1 MKISIICFT
10 LTGQQTGEKL
20 KKALEE
26 QEHAVSLYTK
36 SKYIPESIKESTKEW
51 AGKQFESADGI
62 ISMGATGIAVRSIA
76 PYVASKKTDPAVLV
90 TDECGKFVISLLSGH
105 LGGANE
111 LALQAAEALH
121 AVPIVTTATDLEG
134 KFAVDVFA
142 KKNNC
147 HIFRMKEAKE
157 VSAALLAGE
166 KVGFYSEF
174 PWEGELPDGLV
185 NCCGLR
191 DENWISENE
200 PGTNVQND
208 NQIKSGKQEPETRNE
223 ISSETDLA
231 AMEAKLESASDLF
244 PKVGIAVTIHKN
256 CTPFLSTTH
265 VVPQAVALGMGCR
278 KNKEAQAV
286 EKAAFTCLEEN
297 QIYPQA
303 VACLASIDIKK
314 EEPGLL
320 ALAEKMG
327 IPFETFSSEELL
339 AVKGEFTASS
349 FVSRT
354 VGVDNV
360 CERSA
365 LKAAQDRIC
374 LNTGR
379 IPERNQTKPGTRR
392 GGEHCRLIQ
401 RKQAADGVTA
411 ALVLADWRIHF
422 E

>member
-20 KKALEE
+20 KKALEK
-26 QEHAVSLYTK
+26 QKHAVSLYAK
-36 SKYIPESIKESTKEW
+36 SKYISDSIKESTKEW
-51 AGKQFESADGI
+51 AGERFESADGI
-62 ISMGATGIAVRSIA
+62 IFIGATGIAVRSIA

-111 LALQAAEALH
+111 LALQAAEALQ
-121 AVPIVTTATDLEG
+121 AVPVVTTATDMEG

-147 HIFRMKEAKE
+147 YIFRMKEAKE

-191 DENWISENE
+191 D
-200 PGTNVQND
+200 
-208 NQIKSGKQEPETRNE
+208 E

-339 AVKGEFTASS
+339 TVKGEFTASS

>member
-62 ISMGATGIAVRSIA
+62 IFIGATGIAVRSIA

-166 KVGFYSEF
+166 KVGFSSEF

-208 NQIKSGKQEPETRNE
+208 NQIK
-223 ISSETDLA
+223 
-231 AMEAKLESASDLF
+231 SASDLF

>member
-20 KKALEE
+20 KKALEK
-26 QEHAVSLYTK
+26 QKHAVSLYAK
-36 SKYIPESIKESTKEW
+36 SKYISDSIKESTKEW
-51 AGKQFESADGI
+51 AGEQFESADGI
-62 ISMGATGIAVRSIA
+62 IFIGATGIAVRSIA

-208 NQIKSGKQEPETRNE
+208 NQIKS
-223 ISSETDLA
+223 
-231 AMEAKLESASDLF
+231 ASDLF

-339 AVKGEFTASS
+339 GVKGEFTASS

>member
-20 KKALEE
+20 KKALEK
-26 QEHAVSLYTK
+26 QKHAVSLYAK
-36 SKYIPESIKESTKEW
+36 SKYISDSIKESTKEW
-51 AGKQFESADGI
+51 AGEQFESADGI
-62 ISMGATGIAVRSIA
+62 IFIGATGIAVRSIA

-111 LALQAAEALH
+111 LALQAAEALQ
-121 AVPIVTTATDLEG
+121 AVPVVTTATDMEG

-191 DENWISENE
+191 D
-200 PGTNVQND
+200 
-208 NQIKSGKQEPETRNE
+208 E

>member
-20 KKALEE
+20 KKALEK
-26 QEHAVSLYTK
+26 QKHAVSLYAK
-36 SKYIPESIKESTKEW
+36 SKYISDSIKESTKEW
-51 AGKQFESADGI
+51 AGEQFESADGI
-62 ISMGATGIAVRSIA
+62 IFIGATGIAVRSIA

-111 LALQAAEALH
+111 LALQAAEALQ
-121 AVPIVTTATDLEG
+121 AVPVVTTATDMEG

-185 NCCGLR
+185 NCCGL
-191 DENWISENE
+191 
-200 PGTNVQND
+200 
-208 NQIKSGKQEPETRNE
+208 RNE

-339 AVKGEFTASS
+339 GVKGEFTASS

>member
-62 ISMGATGIAVRSIA
+62 IFIGATGIAVRSIA

-208 NQIKSGKQEPETRNE
+208 NQIKS
-223 ISSETDLA
+223 
-231 AMEAKLESASDLF
+231 ASDLF

-286 EKAAFTCLEEN
+286 EKAAFTCIEEN

>member
-62 ISMGATGIAVRSIA
+62 IFIGATGIAVRSIA
-76 PYVASKKTDPAVLV
+76 PYVASKKTDRRCLV

-208 NQIKSGKQEPETRNE
+208 NQIK
-223 ISSETDLA
+223 
-231 AMEAKLESASDLF
+231 SASDLF

-411 ALVLADWRIHF
+411 ALVLADWRIYF

>member
-62 ISMGATGIAVRSIA
+62 IFIGATGIAVRSIA

-208 NQIKSGKQEPETRNE
+208 NQIKS
-223 ISSETDLA
+223 
-231 AMEAKLESASDLF
+231 ASDLF

-303 VACLASIDIKK
+303 VAWLASIDIKK

>member
-62 ISMGATGIAVRSIA
+62 IFIGATGIAVRSIA

-200 PGTNVQND
+200 PGTNFQND
-208 NQIKSGKQEPETRNE
+208 NQIK
-223 ISSETDLA
+223 
-231 AMEAKLESASDLF
+231 SASDLF

>member
-26 QEHAVSLYTK
+26 QEHAVSMYTK

-62 ISMGATGIAVRSIA
+62 IFIGATGIAVRSIA

-208 NQIKSGKQEPETRNE
+208 NQIK
-223 ISSETDLA
+223 
-231 AMEAKLESASDLF
+231 SASDLF

>member
-20 KKALEE
+20 KKALEK
-26 QEHAVSLYTK
+26 QKHAVSLYAK
-36 SKYIPESIKESTKEW
+36 SKYISDSIKESTKEW
-51 AGKQFESADGI
+51 AGEQFESADGI
-62 ISMGATGIAVRSIA
+62 IFIGATGIAVRSIA

-191 DENWISENE
+191 DE
-200 PGTNVQND
+200 
-208 NQIKSGKQEPETRNE
+208 

-256 CTPFLSTTH
+256 CTPFLSTTY
-265 VVPQAVALGMGCR
+265 VVFCC
-278 KNKEAQAV
+278 N
-286 EKAAFTCLEEN
+286 
-297 QIYPQA
+297 
-303 VACLASIDIKK
+303 
-314 EEPGLL
+314 
-320 ALAEKMG
+320 
-327 IPFETFSSEELL
+327 
-339 AVKGEFTASS
+339 
-349 FVSRT
+349 
-354 VGVDNV
+354 
-360 CERSA
+360 
-365 LKAAQDRIC
+365 
-374 LNTGR
+374 
-379 IPERNQTKPGTRR
+379 
-392 GGEHCRLIQ
+392 
-401 RKQAADGVTA
+401 
-411 ALVLADWRIHF
+411 
-422 E
+422 

>member
-20 KKALEE
+20 KKALEK
-26 QEHAVSLYTK
+26 QKHAVSLYAK
-36 SKYIPESIKESTKEW
+36 SKYISDSIKESTKEW
-51 AGKQFESADGI
+51 AGEQFESADGI
-62 ISMGATGIAVRSIA
+62 IFIGATGIAVRSIA

-191 DENWISENE
+191 DE
-200 PGTNVQND
+200 
-208 NQIKSGKQEPETRNE
+208 

-278 KNKEAQAV
+278 KNKEVQAV

-339 AVKGEFTASS
+339 GVKGEFTASS

>member
-62 ISMGATGIAVRSIA
+62 IFIGATGIAVRSIA

-185 NCCGLR
+185 NCCGFR

-208 NQIKSGKQEPETRNE
+208 NQIK
-223 ISSETDLA
+223 
-231 AMEAKLESASDLF
+231 SASDLF

-265 VVPQAVALGMGCR
+265 VVPQAGALGMGCR

>member
-62 ISMGATGIAVRSIA
+62 IFIGATGIAVRSIA

-208 NQIKSGKQEPETRNE
+208 NQIK
-223 ISSETDLA
+223 
-231 AMEAKLESASDLF
+231 SASDLF

-401 RKQAADGVTA
+401 RKQAAHGVTA

>member
-62 ISMGATGIAVRSIA
+62 IFIGATGIAVRSIA

-208 NQIKSGKQEPETRNE
+208 NQIKS
-223 ISSETDLA
+223 
-231 AMEAKLESASDLF
+231 ASDLF

-303 VACLASIDIKK
+303 GACLASIDIKK

>member
-20 KKALEE
+20 KKALEK
-26 QEHAVSLYTK
+26 QKHAVSLYAK
-36 SKYIPESIKESTKEW
+36 SKYISDSIKESTKEW
-51 AGKQFESADGI
+51 AGEQFESADGI
-62 ISMGATGIAVRSIA
+62 IFIGATGIAVRSIA

-191 DENWISENE
+191 D
-200 PGTNVQND
+200 
-208 NQIKSGKQEPETRNE
+208 E

-374 LNTGR
+374 LNTDR

>member
-62 ISMGATGIAVRSIA
+62 IFIGATGIAVRSIA

-208 NQIKSGKQEPETRNE
+208 NQIKS
-223 ISSETDLA
+223 
-231 AMEAKLESASDLF
+231 ASDLF

-339 AVKGEFTASS
+339 AVKGDFTASS

>member
-20 KKALEE
+20 KKALEK
-26 QEHAVSLYTK
+26 QKHAVSLYAK
-36 SKYIPESIKESTKEW
+36 SKYISDSIKESTKEW
-51 AGKQFESADGI
+51 AGEQFESADGI
-62 ISMGATGIAVRSIA
+62 IFIGATGIAVRSIA

-111 LALQAAEALH
+111 LALQAAEALQ
-121 AVPIVTTATDLEG
+121 AVPVVTTATDMEG

-191 DENWISENE
+191 
-200 PGTNVQND
+200 
-208 NQIKSGKQEPETRNE
+208 NE

-231 AMEAKLESASDLF
+231 AMEAKLELASDLF

>member
-20 KKALEE
+20 KIALEE

-62 ISMGATGIAVRSIA
+62 IFIGATGIAVRSIA

-208 NQIKSGKQEPETRNE
+208 NQIK
-223 ISSETDLA
+223 
-231 AMEAKLESASDLF
+231 SASDLF

>member
-36 SKYIPESIKESTKEW
+36 SKYIPESIKESTKQW

-62 ISMGATGIAVRSIA
+62 IFIGATGIAVRSIA

-208 NQIKSGKQEPETRNE
+208 NQ
-223 ISSETDLA
+223 
-231 AMEAKLESASDLF
+231 LESASDLF

-365 LKAAQDRIC
+365 IKAAQDRIC

>member
-62 ISMGATGIAVRSIA
+62 IFIGATGIAVRSIA

-157 VSAALLAGE
+157 VTAALLAGE

-208 NQIKSGKQEPETRNE
+208 NQIK
-223 ISSETDLA
+223 
-231 AMEAKLESASDLF
+231 SASDLF

>member
-20 KKALEE
+20 KKALEK
-26 QEHAVSLYTK
+26 QKHAVSLYAK
-36 SKYIPESIKESTKEW
+36 SKYISDSIKESTKEW
-51 AGKQFESADGI
+51 AGEQFESADGI
-62 ISMGATGIAVRSIA
+62 IFIGATGIAVRSIA

-111 LALQAAEALH
+111 LALQAAEALQ
-121 AVPIVTTATDLEG
+121 AVPVVTTATDMEG

-191 DENWISENE
+191 DE
-200 PGTNVQND
+200 
-208 NQIKSGKQEPETRNE
+208 

-231 AMEAKLESASDLF
+231 AMEAKLESASDIF
-244 PKVGIAVTIHKN
+244 PRVGIAVTIHKN

-339 AVKGEFTASS
+339 GVKGEFTASS

>member
-62 ISMGATGIAVRSIA
+62 IFIGATGIAVRSIA

-208 NQIKSGKQEPETRNE
+208 NQIKS
-223 ISSETDLA
+223 
-231 AMEAKLESASDLF
+231 ASDLF

-365 LKAAQDRIC
+365 IKAAQDRIC